1 MAEITLIPV
10 DSQTEG
16 MAVLERLDD
25 AVQDGT
31 ISIQDA
37 ALVYKTSS
45 GKVKLHQT
53 RGLTTGK
60 GIVRGAVLGTLVGVM
75 AGPIGWAALGGGVLG
90 GMWGKLRDKGVSND
104 FMKEVGRLVDAGKAV
119 VFVLADESS
128 TATID
133 AFAGARNV
141 EHYTLPEEA
150 QKTLEEA
157 IRSERRERAA

>member
-1 MAEITLIPV
+1 MPEITLIPV

-25 AVQDGT
+25 AVQDGKIT
-31 ISIQDA
+31 MEDA

-53 RGLTTGK
+53 RGLTGGK
-60 GIVRGAVLGTLVGVM
+60 GMARGALLGTLVGVM
-75 AGPIGWAALGGGVLG
+75 AGPIGWAAVGGGVLG

-128 TATID
+128 TAAID
-133 AFAGARNV
+133 AFAGARNI
-141 EHYTLPEEA
+141 EHYTLPAEA
-150 QKTLEEA
+150 QKELEEA
-157 IRSERRERAA
+157 IKMGRKERAA